1 MKGEQINM
9 KNMKKGLCVLLLL
22 SLFSATANAAGMIK
36 DYHAYRIKGQ
46 NIRTVVPVVDSVLSR
61 EVEVKKLA
69 KNAYYATYG
78 DGHYYMKFYPALQDT
93 DVYLV
98 TDEAYDKEKNDVTE
112 FFKSQKFAYETLE
125 DKEAYKEYKFD
136 FIDYAR
142 SGALDGL
149 FTLPDG
155 LKPIKQGMSKL
166 NDKMSKGNE
175 KTSAIPYSEDNDPID
190 LTCVDQEEFYN
201 ADADV
206 TVTVNEYRLKNKE
219 NKYVHAFE
227 YIVKNNSNSD
237 IKVEKVYSERL
248 AALKD
253 ITTSTFV
260 DFDRLDVADTLAVP
274 LAVATGGLSFGFT
287 IANNVRLARVV
298 AESTRFA
305 HSLPENYDLKAN
317 SSMRILCLK
326 FKEDPQPLQFTVN
339 KNGQTYVFA
348 Y

>member
-1 MKGEQINM
+1 
-9 KNMKKGLCVLLLL
+9 MKKILKGICVLSLLV
-22 SLFSATANAAGMIK
+22 LFSATANAAGMIK
-36 DYHAYRIKGQ
+36 DYHAYRIKDQ
-46 NIRTVVPVVDSVLSR
+46 NIRTVVPIVDNILSQ
-61 EVEVKKLA
+61 EVEVKKLTG
-69 KNAYYATYG
+69 NAYYATYG
-78 DGHYYMKFYPALQDT
+78 DEHYYMKFYPALHDT
-93 DVYLV
+93 DVYIV
-98 TDEAYDKEKNDVTE
+98 TDGDYDKNNNGVTD
-112 FFKSQKFAYETLE
+112 FFKSQNFKYETLE

-155 LKPIKQGMSKL
+155 LKPLKKGMNKL

-190 LTCVDQEEFYN
+190 LTCINSEEFHN
-201 ADADV
+201 ADAGV
-206 TVTVNEYRLKNKE
+206 TVTVKEYRLKNKE

-237 IKVEKVYSERL
+237 MKVEKVYSERL

-260 DFDRLDVADTLAVP
+260 DMDKLDVADTLGVP
-274 LAVATGGLSFGFT
+274 LAIATGGLSLGFT
-287 IANNVRLARVV
+287 VANNVRLARVIKE
-298 AESTRFA
+298 ATRFS

-326 FKEDPQPLQFTVN
+326 FKDDPKPLQFTV
-339 KNGQTYVFA
+339 KKQGQTYQFA

>member
-1 MKGEQINM
+1 
-9 KNMKKGLCVLLLL
+9 MKKILKSIYVLSILV
-22 SLFSATANAAGMIK
+22 LFSATANAAGMIK
-36 DYHAYRIKGQ
+36 DYHAYRIKNH
-46 NIRTVVPVVDSVLSR
+46 NIRTVVPVVDDILSR

-69 KNAYYATYG
+69 RNAYYATYG
-78 DGHYYMKFYPALQDT
+78 DGHYYMKFYPALHDT

-98 TDEAYDKEKNDVTE
+98 TDEEYDKNNNDVTE
-112 FFKSQKFAYETLE
+112 FFKSQNYKYETLE

-155 LKPIKQGMSKL
+155 LKPLKTGMNKI
-166 NDKMSKGNE
+166 NDKLSKGNE

-190 LTCVDQEEFYN
+190 LTCIDSERFYN
-201 ADADV
+201 EDADV

-260 DFDRLDVADTLAVP
+260 DMDRLDVADTLAVP
-274 LAVATGGLSFGFT
+274 LAVATGGLSLGFT
-287 IANNVRLARVV
+287 VANNVRLGMVV
-298 AESTRFA
+298 KEATRFS

-326 FKEDPQPLQFTVN
+326 FKDDPQPLQFTVN
-339 KNGQTYVFA
+339 KLGQTYHFT

>member
-1 MKGEQINM
+1 
-9 KNMKKGLCVLLLL
+9 MKKMLRGICVL
-22 SLFSATANAAGMIK
+22 SSIIIFSATANAAGMIK
-36 DYHAYRIKGQ
+36 DYHAYRIKDQ
-46 NIRTVVPVVDSVLSR
+46 NIRSVVPVVDNILSR
-61 EVEVKKLA
+61 EIEVKKLA
-69 KNAYYATYG
+69 KTAYYATY
-78 DGHYYMKFYPALQDT
+78 DNEHYYLKFYPALNDT
-93 DVYLV
+93 DVYIV
-98 TDEAYDKEKNDVTE
+98 TDAEYDKNNNGITD
-112 FFKSQKFAYETLE
+112 FFKSQNYRYEMLE

-155 LKPIKQGMSKL
+155 LKPLKKGMNKL
-166 NDKMSKGNE
+166 NDKLSKGND
-175 KTSAIPYSEDNDPID
+175 KTSAIPYSEDKDPIN
-190 LTCVDQEEFYN
+190 LTCIDSETFNNPEAN
-201 ADADV
+201 V

-227 YIVKNNSNSD
+227 YIVKNNSNYD

-260 DFDRLDVADTLAVP
+260 DLDRLDVADNLGVP
-274 LAVATGGLSFGFT
+274 LAVATGGLSLGFT
-287 IANNVRLARVV
+287 VANNVRLGMVIKEASRY
-298 AESTRFA
+298 A

-317 SSMRILCLK
+317 SSMRILCMK
-326 FKEDPQPLQFTVN
+326 FKEDPKPLQFTI
-339 KNGQTYVFA
+339 KKQGRTYQFT

>member
-1 MKGEQINM
+1 
-9 KNMKKGLCVLLLL
+9 MKKMLKSVCVLSILA
-22 SLFSATANAAGMIK
+22 LFSAAANAAGMIK
-36 DYHAYRIKGQ
+36 DYHAYRIKNQ
-46 NIRTVVPVVDSVLSR
+46 NIRTIVPIVDDILSK
-61 EVEVKKLA
+61 EVEVKKLGR
-69 KNAYYATYG
+69 NAYYATYG
-78 DGHYYMKFYPALQDT
+78 NGHYYMKFYPALQDT

-98 TDEAYDKEKNDVTE
+98 TDEEYDKDNNDVTE
-112 FFKSQKFAYETLE
+112 FFKSQNYKYETLE
-125 DKEAYKEYKFD
+125 DKDAYKEYKFD
-136 FIDYAR
+136 FIDFAR

-155 LKPIKQGMSKL
+155 LKPLKKGVSKL

-175 KTSAIPYSEDNDPID
+175 KTSAIPYSEDMDPID
-190 LTCVDQEEFYN
+190 LTCIDVDEFYN
-201 ADADV
+201 QDADIFV
-206 TVTVNEYRLKNKE
+206 TIKEYRLKEKE

-253 ITTSTFV
+253 VTTSTFV
-260 DFDRLDVADTLAVP
+260 DYDKLDVADTLAVP

-298 AESTRFA
+298 AEATRYSK
-305 HSLPENYDLKAN
+305 SLPENYDLKAKAA
-317 SSMRILCLK
+317 MRILCLK
-326 FKEDPQPLQFTVN
+326 FKDDPQPLQFTIN
-339 KNGQTYVFA
+339 KQGQTYQFT

>member
-1 MKGEQINM
+1 MGKMLKSI
-9 KNMKKGLCVLLLL
+9 CVVSLLVM
-22 SLFSATANAAGMIK
+22 FMTTTTANAAGMIK
-36 DYHAYRIKGQ
+36 DYHAYRIKDQ
-46 NIRTVVPVVDSVLSR
+46 NIRTVVPIVDKILSQ

-69 KNAYYATYG
+69 RNAYYATYG
-78 DGHYYMKFYPALQDT
+78 DEHYYMKFYPALHDT
-93 DVYLV
+93 DVYIV
-98 TDEAYDKEKNDVTE
+98 TDGEYDKKNNGVTD
-112 FFKSQKFAYETLE
+112 FFKSQNYRYETLE
-125 DKEAYKEYKFD
+125 DSEAYKEYKFD

-155 LKPIKQGMSKL
+155 LKPLKKGMSKI
-166 NDKMSKGNE
+166 NDKLSKGNE

-190 LTCVDQEEFYN
+190 LTCIDSEEFYN
-201 ADADV
+201 EDTDIKV
-206 TVTVNEYRLKNKE
+206 TINEYRLKNKE

-260 DFDRLDVADTLAVP
+260 DLDRLDVADNLGVP
-274 LAVATGGLSFGFT
+274 LAIATGGLSLSFT
-287 IANNVRLARVV
+287 VANNVRLAMVIKE
-298 AESTRFA
+298 ATRFS

-326 FKEDPQPLQFTVN
+326 FKDDPQPLQFTV
-339 KNGQTYVFA
+339 KKLGQTYTFT

>member
-1 MKGEQINM
+1 M
-9 KNMKKGLCVLLLL
+9 KNLLKGLCVLSFLV
-22 SLFSATANAAGMIK
+22 LFSATANAAGMIK
-36 DYHAYRIKGQ
+36 DYHAYRIKNQ
-46 NIRTVVPVVDSVLSR
+46 NIRTVVPVVDDILSK
-61 EVEVKKLA
+61 EVEVKKLGR
-69 KNAYYATYG
+69 NAYYATYG
-78 DGHYYMKFYPALQDT
+78 DGHYYMKFYPAMHDT
-93 DVYLV
+93 DVYIV
-98 TDEAYDKEKNDVTE
+98 TDEEYDKENNDVTE
-112 FFKSQKFAYETLE
+112 FFKSQNYRYETLE
-125 DKEAYKEYKFD
+125 DKDAYKEYKFD

-155 LKPIKQGMSKL
+155 LKPLKKGMSKL
-166 NDKMSKGNE
+166 NDKLSKGNK
-175 KTSAIPYSEDNDPID
+175 KTSAIPYSEDKDPID
-190 LTCVDQEEFYN
+190 LTRVDSESFYN
-201 ADADV
+201 KEADV
-206 TVTVNEYRLKNKE
+206 TVTINEYRLKNKE

-227 YIVKNNSNSD
+227 YIVKNNSKSD

-260 DFDRLDVADTLAVP
+260 DLDRLDLADNLAIP
-274 LAVATGGLSFGFT
+274 LAIPTCGLSFGFT

-326 FKEDPQPLQFTVN
+326 FKEDPQPLQFTVS
-339 KNGQTYVFA
+339 KLGQTYNFT

>member
-1 MKGEQINM
+1 
-9 KNMKKGLCVLLLL
+9 MKKVLKGICVISLLV
-22 SLFSATANAAGMIK
+22 LFSASANAAGMIK
-36 DYHAYRIKGQ
+36 DYHAYRIKDQ
-46 NIRTVVPVVDSVLSR
+46 NIRTVVPVVDNILSK
-61 EVEVKKLA
+61 EVEVKKLEG
-69 KNAYYATYG
+69 NAYYATYG
-78 DGHYYMKFYPALQDT
+78 DEHYYMKFYPALHDT
-93 DVYLV
+93 DVYIV
-98 TDEAYDKEKNDVTE
+98 TDGDYDKNNNGVTD
-112 FFKSQKFAYETLE
+112 FFKSQNYKYETLD

-155 LKPIKQGMSKL
+155 LKPLKKGMNKI

-190 LTCVDQEEFYN
+190 LTCIDSEEFYN

-206 TVTVNEYRLKNKE
+206 TVTINEYRLKNKE

-260 DFDRLDVADTLAVP
+260 DLDKLDVADTLGVP
-274 LAVATGGLSFGFT
+274 LALATGGLSLGFT
-287 IANNVRLARVV
+287 VANNVRLAKVIK
-298 AESTRFA
+298 ESTRFS

-326 FKEDPQPLQFTVN
+326 FKDDPQPLEFTVN
-339 KNGQTYVFA
+339 KQGQTYNFA

>member
-1 MKGEQINM
+1 M
-9 KNMKKGLCVLLLL
+9 KNMLKSICVLSLLI
-22 SLFSATANAAGMIK
+22 LFSTTANAAGMIK
-36 DYHAYRIKGQ
+36 DYHAYRIKDQ
-46 NIRTVVPVVDSVLSR
+46 NIRNVVPVVDNILSK
-61 EVEVKKLA
+61 EVEVKKLTG
-69 KNAYYATYG
+69 NAYYATYG
-78 DGHYYMKFYPALQDT
+78 DEHYYMKFYPALHDT
-93 DVYLV
+93 DVYIV
-98 TDEAYDKEKNDVTE
+98 TDGDYDKDNNGVTD
-112 FFKSQKFAYETLE
+112 FFKSQNYRYETLE
-125 DKEAYKEYKFD
+125 DKDAYKEYKFD

-155 LKPIKQGMSKL
+155 LKPLKKGMNKL

-190 LTCVDQEEFYN
+190 LTCIDSEKFYN

-206 TVTVNEYRLKNKE
+206 TVTINEYRLKNKE

-227 YIVKNNSNSD
+227 YIVKNNSNAD

-253 ITTSTFV
+253 VTTSTFV
-260 DFDRLDVADTLAVP
+260 DLDKLDVADTLAVP
-274 LAVATGGLSFGFT
+274 LAVVTCGTSLGFT
-287 IANNVRLARVV
+287 VANNVRLAKVIKE
-298 AESTRFA
+298 ATRFS

-326 FKEDPQPLQFTVN
+326 FKDDPKPLQFTVN
-339 KNGQTYVFA
+339 KFGQTYIFE

>member
-1 MKGEQINM
+1 
-9 KNMKKGLCVLLLL
+9 MKKFLKGICVLSILV
-22 SLFSATANAAGMIK
+22 LFSATANAAGMIK

-46 NIRTVVPVVDSVLSR
+46 NIREVVPVVDNLLSS
-61 EVEVKKLA
+61 EIQVKKLA
-69 KNAYYATYG
+69 RNAYYASYG
-78 DGHYYMKFYPALQDT
+78 DEHYYMKFYPALHDT
-93 DVYLV
+93 DVYIV
-98 TDEAYDKEKNDVTE
+98 TDAEYDKDSNEVTE
-112 FFKSQKFAYETLE
+112 FFKSQNYNYETLE

-136 FIDYAR
+136 FVDYAR

-155 LKPIKQGMSKL
+155 LKPIKKGVSKL
-166 NDKMSKGNE
+166 NDKLSKGNE

-190 LTCVDQEEFYN
+190 LTCVDSQEFYN

-206 TVTVNEYRLKNKE
+206 TVTINEYRLKNKE
-219 NKYVHAFE
+219 NKYVHAYE

-260 DFDRLDVADTLAVP
+260 DFDKLDVADNLGVP
-274 LAVATGGLSFGFT
+274 LAVATGGLSLGFT
-287 IANNVRLARVV
+287 VANNVRLAMVIKE
-298 AESTRFA
+298 ATRFA
-305 HSLPENYDLKAN
+305 HSLPENYDLKAK
-317 SSMRILCLK
+317 SSMRILCMK
-326 FKEDPQPLQFTVN
+326 FKEDVQPLQFTIN
-339 KNGQTYVFA
+339 KQGQTYQFT

>member
-1 MKGEQINM
+1 
-9 KNMKKGLCVLLLL
+9 MKKLLKGFCVLSLLTI
-22 SLFSATANAAGMIK
+22 FAATANAAGMIK

-46 NIRTVVPVVDSVLSR
+46 NIRTVVPFVDDILSK
-61 EVEVKKLA
+61 EAEVKKLT
-69 KNAYYATYG
+69 KNAYYATYV
-78 DGHYYMKFYPALQDT
+78 DGHYYMKFYPALHDT

-98 TDEAYDKEKNDVTE
+98 TDAEYDKENNDVTN
-112 FFKSQKFAYETLE
+112 FFKSMNYKYETLE

-155 LKPIKQGMSKL
+155 LKPLKKGMSKL
-166 NDKMSKGNE
+166 NDKMSKGND
-175 KTSAIPYSEDNDPID
+175 KTSAIPYSEDKDPID
-190 LTCVDQEEFYN
+190 LTCIDSQNFYN
-201 ADADV
+201 RDAGV
-206 TVTVNEYRLKNKE
+206 TVRINEYRLKNKE

-260 DFDRLDVADTLAVP
+260 DLDKLDVADNLGVP
-274 LAVATGGLSFGFT
+274 LAIATGGLSLGFT
-287 IANNVRLARVV
+287 VANNVRLGMVIKEA
-298 AESTRFA
+298 TRYA

-326 FKEDPQPLQFTVN
+326 FKDDPKPLQFTV
-339 KNGQTYVFA
+339 KKQGQTYQFT

>member
-1 MKGEQINM
+1 
-9 KNMKKGLCVLLLL
+9 MKKMLKSICVVSLLI
-22 SLFSATANAAGMIK
+22 FFTAAANAAGMIK

-46 NIRTVVPVVDSVLSR
+46 NIRTVVPVVDNILSK
-61 EVEVKKLA
+61 EIEVKKLT
-69 KNAYYATYG
+69 KNAYYATY
-78 DGHYYMKFYPALQDT
+78 DGEHYYMKFYPALHDT
-93 DVYLV
+93 DVYIV
-98 TDEAYDKEKNDVTE
+98 TDANYDKENNDVTA
-112 FFKSQKFAYETLE
+112 FFKSQNYKYETLE

-155 LKPIKQGMSKL
+155 LKPLKKGMNKL
-166 NDKMSKGNE
+166 NDKMSKGND
-175 KTSAIPYSEDNDPID
+175 KTSAIPYSEDKDPID
-190 LTCVDQEEFYN
+190 LTCVDSENFYN
-201 ADADV
+201 SDANV

-248 AALKD
+248 AGLKD

-260 DFDRLDVADTLAVP
+260 DLDKLDVADNLGVP
-274 LAVATGGLSFGFT
+274 LAIATGGLSLGFT
-287 IANNVRLARVV
+287 VANNVRLGMVIKEA
-298 AESTRFA
+298 TRFA

-317 SSMRILCLK
+317 SSMRILCMK
-326 FKEDPQPLQFTVN
+326 FKEDPQPLQFTI
-339 KNGQTYVFA
+339 KKHGQTYQFT

>member
-1 MKGEQINM
+1 
-9 KNMKKGLCVLLLL
+9 MKKMLKGICVLSVLLL
-22 SLFSATANAAGMIK
+22 FSAAANAAGMIK
-36 DYHAYRIKGQ
+36 DYHAYRIKNQ
-46 NIRTVVPVVDSVLSR
+46 NIRTVVPVVDDILSK
-61 EVEVKKLA
+61 EAEVKKLA
-69 KNAYYATYG
+69 RNAYYAAYG
-78 DGHYYMKFYPALQDT
+78 DEHYYMKFYPALHDT

-98 TDEAYDKEKNDVTE
+98 TDTEYDKNNNAVTD
-112 FFKSQKFAYETLE
+112 FFKSQNYKYETLE

-155 LKPIKQGMSKL
+155 LKPLKKGMSKI

-175 KTSAIPYSEDNDPID
+175 KTSAIPYSEDNDPIN
-190 LTCVDQEEFYN
+190 LTCIDSEEFYN

-227 YIVKNNSNSD
+227 YLVKNNSNSD
-237 IKVEKVYSERL
+237 VKVEKVYSERL
-248 AALKD
+248 AGLKD
-253 ITTSTFV
+253 VTTSTFV
-260 DFDRLDVADTLAVP
+260 DLDRLDVADNLAVP
-274 LAVATGGLSFGFT
+274 LAVATGGLSLGFT
-287 IANNVRLARVV
+287 VANNVRLGMVV
-298 AESTRFA
+298 KEATRYA
-305 HSLPENYDLKAN
+305 HSLPENYDLKAK

-326 FKEDPQPLQFTVN
+326 FKEDPKPLQFTVN
-339 KNGQTYVFA
+339 KQGQTYQFT

>member
-1 MKGEQINM
+1 
-9 KNMKKGLCVLLLL
+9 MKKMLKSFCAL
-22 SLFSATANAAGMIK
+22 SLLVLFSTTANAAGMIK
-36 DYHAYRIKGQ
+36 DYHAYRIKNQ
-46 NIRTVVPVVDSVLSR
+46 NIRTVVPIVDNILSR
-61 EVEVKKLA
+61 EIEVKKLA
-69 KNAYYATYG
+69 RNAYYATYG
-78 DGHYYMKFYPALQDT
+78 DEHYYMKFYPALLDT
-93 DVYLV
+93 DVYIV
-98 TDEAYDKEKNDVTE
+98 TDAEYDKENNDVTN
-112 FFKSQKFAYETLE
+112 FFKSQNYRYETLE

-136 FIDYAR
+136 FVDYAR

-155 LKPIKQGMSKL
+155 LKPLKKGMNKI

-175 KTSAIPYSEDNDPID
+175 KTSAIPYSEDMDPID
-190 LTCVDQEEFYN
+190 LTCIDADEFYN
-201 ADADV
+201 ENADV
-206 TVTVNEYRLKNKE
+206 FVTIKEYRLKNKE

-248 AALKD
+248 AGLKD
-253 ITTSTFV
+253 VTTSTFV
-260 DFDRLDVADTLAVP
+260 DLDKLDVADNLAVP

-287 IANNVRLARVV
+287 IANNVRLAMVIKE
-298 AESTRFA
+298 ATRFA

-326 FKEDPQPLQFTVN
+326 FKEDPKPLQFTVN
-339 KNGQTYVFA
+339 KQGRTYSFT

>member
-1 MKGEQINM
+1 
-9 KNMKKGLCVLLLL
+9 MKKIFKSICVLSLLG
-22 SLFSATANAAGMIK
+22 LFSATANAAGMIK
-36 DYHAYRIKGQ
+36 DYHAYRIKDQ
-46 NIRTVVPVVDSVLSR
+46 NIRTVMPVVDNILSK
-61 EVEVKKLA
+61 EVEVKKLSG
-69 KNAYYATYG
+69 NAYYATYG
-78 DGHYYMKFYPALQDT
+78 DEHYYMKFYPALHDT
-93 DVYLV
+93 DVYIV
-98 TDEAYDKEKNDVTE
+98 TDGEYDKNNNGVTD
-112 FFKSQKFAYETLE
+112 FFTSQNYKYETLD

-155 LKPIKQGMSKL
+155 LKPLKKGMNKI

-190 LTCVDQEEFYN
+190 LTCIDTEGFYN
-201 ADADV
+201 KDTDV
-206 TVTVNEYRLKNKE
+206 TVTINEYRLKNKE

-227 YIVKNNSNSD
+227 YIVKNNSNTD

-253 ITTSTFV
+253 VTTSTFV
-260 DFDRLDVADTLAVP
+260 DMDKLDVADTLAVP
-274 LAVATGGLSFGFT
+274 LAVVTCGTSLGFT
-287 IANNVRLARVV
+287 VANNVRLARVIKE
-298 AESTRFA
+298 ATRFS
-305 HSLPENYDLKAN
+305 HSLPENYELKAS

-326 FKEDPQPLQFTVN
+326 FKDDPKPLQFTV
-339 KNGQTYVFA
+339 KKLGKTYSFT

>member
-1 MKGEQINM
+1 
-9 KNMKKGLCVLLLL
+9 MKKILKCISVL
-22 SLFSATANAAGMIK
+22 SLLIVFAATANAAGMIK
-36 DYHAYRIKGQ
+36 DYHAYRIKNQ
-46 NIRTVVPVVDSVLSR
+46 NIRKVVPIVDSILSR
-61 EVEVKKLA
+61 EVEIKKLA
-69 KNAYYATYG
+69 RNAYYATYG
-78 DGHYYMKFYPALQDT
+78 DGHYYMKFYPALHDT

-98 TDEAYDKEKNDVTE
+98 TDADYDKENNDVTT
-112 FFKSQKFAYETLE
+112 FFKSMNYQYETLE

-136 FIDYAR
+136 FVDYAR

-155 LKPIKQGMSKL
+155 LKPIKKGMSKL

-175 KTSAIPYSEDNDPID
+175 KTSAIPYSEDKDPID
-190 LTCVDQEEFYN
+190 LTCVDSQEFYN
-201 ADADV
+201 SRANV
-206 TVTVNEYRLKNKE
+206 TVTINEYRLKNKE

-248 AALKD
+248 AGIKD

-260 DFDRLDVADTLAVP
+260 DFDKLDVADNLGVP
-274 LAVATGGLSFGFT
+274 LAIATGGLSLGFT
-287 IANNVRLARVV
+287 VANNVRLGMVIKEA
-298 AESTRFA
+298 TRYA

-326 FKEDPQPLQFTVN
+326 FKDDPKPLQFTI
-339 KNGQTYVFA
+339 KKMGQTYQFT

>member
-1 MKGEQINM
+1 
-9 KNMKKGLCVLLLL
+9 MKKLLKGIYVLSLLV
-22 SLFSATANAAGMIK
+22 LFSATANAAGMIK
-36 DYHAYRIKGQ
+36 DYHAYRIKNQ
-46 NIRTVVPVVDSVLSR
+46 NIRTVVPVIDDILSNA
-61 EVEVKKLA
+61 VEVKKLA
-69 KNAYYATYG
+69 KDAYYATYG
-78 DGHYYMKFYPALQDT
+78 DEHYYMKFYPALHDT
-93 DVYLV
+93 DVYIV
-98 TDEAYDKEKNDVTE
+98 TDGTYDKDNNGVTD
-112 FFKSQKFAYETLE
+112 FFKSQNYQYETLE
-125 DKEAYKEYKFD
+125 DKDAYKEYKFD

-155 LKPIKQGMSKL
+155 LKPLKKGMSKI
-166 NDKMSKGNE
+166 NDKLSKGNE
-175 KTSAIPYSEDNDPID
+175 KTSAIPYSEDNNPID
-190 LTCVDQEEFYN
+190 LTCIDSQEFYN
-201 ADADV
+201 EDTDV

-237 IKVEKVYSERL
+237 IKIEKVYSERL

-260 DFDRLDVADTLAVP
+260 DLDRLDVADNLAVP
-274 LAVATGGLSFGFT
+274 LAIATGGLSLGFT
-287 IANNVRLARVV
+287 VANNVRLAKVIK
-298 AESTRFA
+298 ESTRFS

-326 FKEDPQPLQFTVN
+326 FKDDPQPLQFTVN
-339 KNGQTYVFA
+339 KLGKTYSFT

>member
-1 MKGEQINM
+1 
-9 KNMKKGLCVLLLL
+9 MKKVLKSISFLSLLV
-22 SLFSATANAAGMIK
+22 LFSATANAAGMIK
-36 DYHAYRIKGQ
+36 DYHAYRIKDQ
-46 NIRTVVPVVDSVLSR
+46 NIRKVVPIVDDILSK

-69 KNAYYATYG
+69 RNAYYATYG
-78 DGHYYMKFYPALQDT
+78 DGHYYMKFYPALHDT

-98 TDEAYDKEKNDVTE
+98 TDEEYDKDNNDVTE
-112 FFKSQKFAYETLE
+112 FFKSQNYKYEKLE

-155 LKPIKQGMSKL
+155 LKPLKKGMNKI
-166 NDKMSKGNE
+166 NDKLSKGNE
-175 KTSAIPYSEDNDPID
+175 KTSAIPYSEDTEPID
-190 LTCVDQEEFYN
+190 LTCIDSQEFYN
-201 ADADV
+201 ADTDV
-206 TVTVNEYRLKNKE
+206 TVTINEYRLKNKE

-237 IKVEKVYSERL
+237 IKVERVYSERL

-260 DFDRLDVADTLAVP
+260 DMDRLDVADTLAVP
-274 LAVATGGLSFGFT
+274 LAVATGGLSLGFT
-287 IANNVRLARVV
+287 VANNVRLARVV
-298 AESTRFA
+298 AESTRFS
-305 HSLPENYDLKAN
+305 HSLPENYDLKAKT
-317 SSMRILCLK
+317 SMRILCLK
-326 FKEDPQPLQFTVN
+326 FKDDPQPLKFTVS
-339 KNGQTYVFA
+339 KLGKTHSFA

>member
-1 MKGEQINM
+1 MNYK
-9 KNMKKGLCVLLLL
+9 
-22 SLFSATANAAGMIK
+22 
-36 DYHAYRIKGQ
+36 
-46 NIRTVVPVVDSVLSR
+46 
-61 EVEVKKLA
+61 
-69 KNAYYATYG
+69 
-78 DGHYYMKFYPALQDT
+78 
-93 DVYLV
+93 
-98 TDEAYDKEKNDVTE
+98 
-112 FFKSQKFAYETLE
+112 YETLE

-155 LKPIKQGMSKL
+155 LKPLKKGMSKL
-166 NDKMSKGNE
+166 NDKLSKGND
-175 KTSAIPYSEDNDPID
+175 KTSAIPYSEDKDPID
-190 LTCVDQEEFYN
+190 LSCVDSESFYN

-206 TVTVNEYRLKNKE
+206 TVIVNEYRLKNKE

-253 ITTSTFV
+253 VTTSTFV
-260 DFDRLDVADTLAVP
+260 DMDRLDLADNLGVP
-274 LAVATGGLSFGFT
+274 LAVATGGLSLGFT
-287 IANNVRLARVV
+287 VANNVRLAMVV
-298 AESTRFA
+298 KEATRYS

-326 FKEDPQPLQFTVN
+326 FKNDIQPLQFTIN
-339 KNGQTYVFA
+339 KLGQTYQFT

>member
-1 MKGEQINM
+1 
-9 KNMKKGLCVLLLL
+9 MKKMLKGFCVVSLLV
-22 SLFSATANAAGMIK
+22 LFSATANAAGMIK
-36 DYHAYRIKGQ
+36 DYHAYRIKNQ
-46 NIRTVVPVVDSVLSR
+46 NIRTVGPVVDSILGR
-61 EVEVKKLA
+61 EIEVKKLA

-78 DGHYYMKFYPALQDT
+78 DEHYYMKFYPALLDT
-93 DVYLV
+93 DVYIV
-98 TDEAYDKEKNDVTE
+98 TDAEYDKSNNDVTN
-112 FFKSQKFAYETLE
+112 FFKSQNYIYETLE

-136 FIDYAR
+136 FVDYAR

-155 LKPIKQGMSKL
+155 LKPLKKGMSKL

-175 KTSAIPYSEDNDPID
+175 KTSAIPYSEDKDPID
-190 LTCVDQEEFYN
+190 LTCVDSETFYN
-201 ADADV
+201 ADAGV

-227 YIVKNNSNSD
+227 YLVKNNSNAD

-248 AALKD
+248 AGLKD
-253 ITTSTFV
+253 VTTSTFV
-260 DFDRLDVADTLAVP
+260 DLDRLDLADNLAIP

-287 IANNVRLARVV
+287 IANNVRLGMVV
-298 AESTRFA
+298 KEATRYA

-317 SSMRILCLK
+317 STMRILCLK
-326 FKEDPQPLQFTVN
+326 FKEDPQPLQFTV
-339 KNGQTYVFA
+339 KKLGRTYSFS

>member
-1 MKGEQINM
+1 MKKM
-9 KNMKKGLCVLLLL
+9 LKGLCILSLLV
-22 SLFSATANAAGMIK
+22 LFSAASNAAGMIK
-36 DYHAYRIKGQ
+36 DYHAYRIKNQ
-46 NIRTVVPVVDSVLSR
+46 NIRNVVPVVDNILGR
-61 EVEVKKLA
+61 EVTVKKLA
-69 KNAYYATYG
+69 RNAYYATYG
-78 DGHYYMKFYPALQDT
+78 EEHYYMKFYPALHDT
-93 DVYLV
+93 DVYIV
-98 TDEAYDKEKNDVTE
+98 TDAEYDKDNNDVTE
-112 FFKSQKFAYETLE
+112 FFKSQNYKFETLE
-125 DKEAYKEYKFD
+125 DNEAYKEYKFD

-155 LKPIKQGMSKL
+155 LKPLKKGMSKL
-166 NDKMSKGNE
+166 NDKLSKGND

-190 LTCVDQEEFYN
+190 LTCIDSQEFYN
-201 ADADV
+201 ADANI

-227 YIVKNNSNSD
+227 YIVKNNSNVD

-248 AALKD
+248 AGLKD
-253 ITTSTFV
+253 VTTSTFV
-260 DFDRLDVADTLAVP
+260 DLDRLDLADNLAIP

-287 IANNVRLARVV
+287 IANNVRLGMVIKEA
-298 AESTRFA
+298 TRYA

-326 FKEDPQPLQFTVN
+326 FKEDPQPLQFTIN
-339 KNGQTYVFA
+339 KLGNTYSFA

>member
-1 MKGEQINM
+1 
-9 KNMKKGLCVLLLL
+9 MKKMLKGVCLL
-22 SLFSATANAAGMIK
+22 SILALLSASANAAGMIK
-36 DYHAYRIKGQ
+36 DYHAYRIKNQ
-46 NIRTVVPVVDSVLSR
+46 NIRTVVPVVDNILSR
-61 EVEVKKLA
+61 EIEVKKLA
-69 KNAYYATYG
+69 RNAYYAAYG
-78 DGHYYMKFYPALQDT
+78 NEHYYMKFYPALHDT

-98 TDEAYDKEKNDVTE
+98 TDTAHDKDDNDVTD
-112 FFKSQKFAYETLE
+112 FFKSQNYQYEKLE
-125 DKEAYKEYKFD
+125 DKDAYKEYKFD
-136 FIDYAR
+136 FVDYAR

-155 LKPIKQGMSKL
+155 LKPLKKGMNKL

-175 KTSAIPYSEDNDPID
+175 KTSAIPYSEDKDPID
-190 LTCVDQEEFYN
+190 LTCVDSQEFYN
-201 ADADV
+201 ADTNI

-237 IKVEKVYSERL
+237 VVVEKVYSERL

-253 ITTSTFV
+253 VTTSTFV
-260 DFDRLDVADTLAVP
+260 DLDRLDVADNLGVP
-274 LAVATGGLSFGFT
+274 LAIATGGLSLGFT
-287 IANNVRLARVV
+287 VANNVRLGMVIKEA
-298 AESTRFA
+298 TRFS

-326 FKEDPQPLQFTVN
+326 FKDDPKPLQFTV
-339 KNGQTYVFA
+339 KKLGRTYSFT

>member
-1 MKGEQINM
+1 
-9 KNMKKGLCVLLLL
+9 MKKVLKGICVLSLLV
-22 SLFSATANAAGMIK
+22 LFSVTANAAGMIK
-36 DYHAYRIKGQ
+36 DYYAYRIKNQ
-46 NIRTVVPVVDSVLSR
+46 NIRTVVPVVDNILSK
-61 EVEVKKLA
+61 EVEVKKLEG
-69 KNAYYATYG
+69 NAYYATYG
-78 DGHYYMKFYPALQDT
+78 DEHYYMKFYPALHDT
-93 DVYLV
+93 DVYIV
-98 TDEAYDKEKNDVTE
+98 TDGEYDKNDNGVTD
-112 FFKSQKFAYETLE
+112 FFKSQNYRYETLE

-155 LKPIKQGMSKL
+155 LKPLKKGMSKL

-190 LTCVDQEEFYN
+190 LTRIDTEEFYN
-201 ADADV
+201 ANAEV
-206 TVTVNEYRLKNKE
+206 TVTINEYRLKNKE

-253 ITTSTFV
+253 VTTSTFV
-260 DFDRLDVADTLAVP
+260 DLDRLDLADNLAVP
-274 LAVATGGLSFGFT
+274 LAVVTGGTSLVFT
-287 IANNVRLARVV
+287 VANNVRLAKVIKE
-298 AESTRFA
+298 ATRFS

-326 FKEDPQPLQFTVN
+326 FKDDPKPLQFTI
-339 KNGQTYVFA
+339 KKLGQTYSFT

>member
-1 MKGEQINM
+1 
-9 KNMKKGLCVLLLL
+9 MKKILKCISVL
-22 SLFSATANAAGMIK
+22 SLLVIFAATANAAGMIK
-36 DYHAYRIKGQ
+36 DYHAYRIKNQ
-46 NIRTVVPVVDSVLSR
+46 NIRKVVPIVDSILSR

-69 KNAYYATYG
+69 RNAYYATYG
-78 DGHYYMKFYPALQDT
+78 DGHYYMKFYPALHDT

-98 TDEAYDKEKNDVTE
+98 TDADYDKENNDVTT
-112 FFKSQKFAYETLE
+112 FFKSMNYQYETLE

-136 FIDYAR
+136 FVDYAR

-155 LKPIKQGMSKL
+155 LKPIKKGMSKL

-175 KTSAIPYSEDNDPID
+175 KTSAIPYSEDKDPID
-190 LTCVDQEEFYN
+190 LTCVDSQEFYN
-201 ADADV
+201 SKANV
-206 TVTVNEYRLKNKE
+206 TVTINEYRLKNKE

-248 AALKD
+248 AGIKD

-260 DFDRLDVADTLAVP
+260 DFDKLDVADNLGVP
-274 LAVATGGLSFGFT
+274 LAIATGGLSLGFT
-287 IANNVRLARVV
+287 VANNVRLGMVIKEA
-298 AESTRFA
+298 TRYA

-326 FKEDPQPLQFTVN
+326 FKDDPKPLQFTI
-339 KNGQTYVFA
+339 KKMGQTYQFT

>member
-1 MKGEQINM
+1 
-9 KNMKKGLCVLLLL
+9 MKKTLKGICVLSLLV
-22 SLFSATANAAGMIK
+22 LFTATANAAGMIK
-36 DYHAYRIKGQ
+36 DYHAYRIKDQ
-46 NIRTVVPVVDSVLSR
+46 NIRTVIPIVDDILSK

-69 KNAYYATYG
+69 RNAYYATYG
-78 DGHYYMKFYPALQDT
+78 DEHYYMKFYPALHDT
-93 DVYLV
+93 DVYIV
-98 TDEAYDKEKNDVTE
+98 TDGNYDKDNNDVTN
-112 FFKSQKFAYETLE
+112 FFKSLNYKYETLE

-136 FIDYAR
+136 FVDYAR

-155 LKPIKQGMSKL
+155 LKPLKKGMNKL

-175 KTSAIPYSEDNDPID
+175 KTSAIPYSEDNDPIN
-190 LTCVDQEEFYN
+190 LTCIDSEEFYN
-201 ADADV
+201 EKADV
-206 TVTVNEYRLKNKE
+206 SVTVNEYRLKNKE

-248 AALKD
+248 AGLKD
-253 ITTSTFV
+253 VTTSTFV
-260 DFDRLDVADTLAVP
+260 DLDRLDLADNLAVP
-274 LAVATGGLSFGFT
+274 LAFVTGGASLGFT
-287 IANNVRLARVV
+287 VANNVRLGMVIKEA
-298 AESTRFA
+298 TRFA

-326 FKEDPQPLQFTVN
+326 FKDDPKPLEFTV
-339 KNGQTYVFA
+339 KKLSHTYNFS